1 VRSWGDLAEPAS
13 AWLEVS
19 DTGRGIDAAHVEQI
33 FDPFFTTKGPDLGT
47 GLGLMICHHIVS
59 DHGGTIEVES
69 TPGTGA
75 RFRVRLPVDG
85 APEQTR
91 RAG

>member
-19 DTGRGIDAAHVEQI
+19 DTGRGIEPAHVEQI

-69 TPGTGA
+69 VPGAGA

-85 APEQTR
+85 GPVHAVQP
-91 RAG
+91 G

>member
-1 VRSWGDLAEPAS
+1 MRTWSDDGEPPS
-13 AWLEVS
+13 AWLEVA
-19 DTGRGIDAAHVEQI
+19 DTGRGIAPAHVEQI

-69 TPGTGA
+69 SPGAGA
-75 RFRVRLPVDG
+75 RFRVRLPVGDG
-85 APEQTR
+85 PGLPAR
-91 RAG
+91 NG